1 MCDVAPAA
9 TGLIVDLLGF
19 LTGTVLYVML
29 VAMVWRER
37 AGEGM
42 PFLSR
47 RGRLPLLTGLC
58 GVIWNVGALVSFGI
72 LFAGADPLAPAIL
85 AISFSAL
92 GFLPA
97 VVVHSLLEGRE
108 TVVGRGVIR
117 PAIAAAYSVSAA
129 AALLHA
135 VAAAQGAQV
144 PSRPALWLLTGGF
157 TALTAILLLVTRQ
170 QPIGRRGIWVA
181 ALSVFAVSALHFG
194 RHVGNEAWWVELI
207 GHHASLPLALAILHQ
222 DYRFALADL
231 FLKNAMALLLFM
243 GVSLA
248 VFSGAMVPLLRW
260 QDPNGTWDPRAV
272 ALFVSIW
279 MATALTFPV
288 LRRLSAR
295 FVDRA
300 VLRRPDYEA
309 ALGRLG
315 ELLEA
320 ADSEE
325 AVVSHVTSAVRE
337 TLGVSEARAL
347 DDPLPDGNARI
358 VVTGPALRTSLTDP
372 TTILLLRLR
381 TVEAPHPAVAC
392 GPMAAGRRLLFDDIH
407 LLEAMARLAT
417 RRIDSLRVAQERVAH
432 HVREQDMQ
440 RLATEAELRALR
452 AQLNPHFLFNALTT
466 IGYLIQHAPPRALET
481 LLRLTS
487 VLRGVLRRSTAEF
500 STLGEEIDL
509 ITSYLEIEHARFEER
524 LEVTID
530 VPSDQRAWPVPTLL
544 LQPLVE
550 NAVRHG
556 IAGRRAGGA
565 VRVTAFLR
573 GSRLRVVVAD
583 TGIGF
588 DPTTADRGGG
598 VGLRSVAERL
608 RVHYGGRAA
617 FRIHSAVDAGT
628 TIEIDLPVDTAQR
641 KVS

>member
-1 MCDVAPAA
+1 
-9 TGLIVDLLGF
+9 
-19 LTGTVLYVML
+19 
-29 VAMVWRER
+29 
-37 AGEGM
+37 
-42 PFLSR
+42 
-47 RGRLPLLTGLC
+47 
-58 GVIWNVGALVSFGI
+58 
-72 LFAGADPLAPAIL
+72 
-85 AISFSAL
+85 
-92 GFLPA
+92 
-97 VVVHSLLEGRE
+97 
-108 TVVGRGVIR
+108 
-117 PAIAAAYSVSAA
+117 
-129 AALLHA
+129 
-135 VAAAQGAQV
+135 VAAWQGGAV

-157 TALTAILLLVTRQ
+157 TALTVVLLLVTRE

-194 RHVGNEAWWVELI
+194 RHVGNEAWWVELV

-231 FLKNAMALLLFM
+231 FLKNAIALLLFM
-243 GVSLA
+243 GISLA
-248 VFSGAMVPLLRW
+248 VFSGALVPLLRW

-272 ALFVSIW
+272 ALFVALW
-279 MATALTFPV
+279 MATALTFPL
-288 LRRLSAR
+288 LRRLSAT

-315 ELLEA
+315 EQLEA
-320 ADSEE
+320 AETEE
-325 AVVSHVTSAVRE
+325 AVVSHVTTAVRGA
-337 TLGVSEARAL
+337 LGVSDARVL
-347 DDPLPDGNARI
+347 DDPLRDGTRL
-358 VVTGPALRTSLTDP
+358 VVTGPALRAGLADP
-372 TTILLLRLR
+372 SCILLLRLR
-381 TVEAPHPAVAC
+381 TVEAPHPAIAC

-407 LLEAMARLAT
+407 LLEAFARLAA
-417 RRIDSLRVAQERVAH
+417 RRIDSLRVAQERVERNL
-432 HVREQDMQ
+432 REQAMQ

-466 IGYLIQHAPPRALET
+466 IGYLIQHTPPRALET

-524 LEVTID
+524 LQVTID
-530 VPSDQRAWPVPTLL
+530 APSDLRAWPVPTLL

-556 IAGRRAGGA
+556 IAGRSAGGA
-565 VRVTAFLR
+565 VCVTAFLR

-583 TGIGF
+583 TGVGF
-588 DPTTADRGGG
+588 DPTTAHERSG

-608 RVHYGGRAA
+608 RVHYGSRAA
-617 FRIHSAVDAGT
+617 LRIHSAVDAGT
-628 TIEIDLPVDTAQR
+628 TIEIDLPADAAQR